1 MTDLDQG
8 GRIPLH
14 YAALEND
21 VALVK
26 RQLAVG
32 EDVNATDRL
41 GYTPLHF
48 ACYEGNVE
56 VVRLLLDAGPDLEI
70 KDAFGRTP
78 LSAVLTAPKN
88 KAGVISLLR
97 ERGADPLAVD
107 RQGRTVVGLARW
119 LGDPGVMRCF
129 EDVPEE
135 VAQSPSE

>member
-1 MTDLDQG
+1 M
-8 GRIPLH
+8 
-14 YAALEND
+14 
-21 VALVK
+21 
-26 RQLAVG
+26 
-32 EDVNATDRL
+32 NATDKL

-97 ERGADPLAVD
+97 ERGATAGR
-107 RQGRTVVGLARW
+107 RQAGSRTVVGLARW

-129 EDVPEE
+129 EDVPEKSLRARASDALDGGATALLRAALAADGLE
-135 VAQSPSE
+135 RNGPWSA